1 MKKYIAYSLILL
13 TATFSSCK
21 KSFLDQTVNPNQPTV
36 ATPALVLTGALTTS
50 ARNINTNF
58 TLEGYLMGY
67 WSPAAGYAPSSSLL
81 TYNYTTADYQV
92 FTPYYLNLAN
102 YDYIIK
108 QASADKSQVY
118 YVSIAQIMEA
128 YNFQILVDNYNN
140 VPYTDAFQGAKG
152 LTPKYDK
159 GADIYKSL
167 IAKVDAAIA
176 AINGAD
182 AAVAVKPKSAE
193 DVMFKGDMTKWKKF
207 ANTLKLRL
215 VLRQV
220 PNVID
225 ASAAKTLMA
234 NTLGEGF
241 LGKAEDA
248 VVNPGYSNIDSKQSP
263 FWERY
268 GANQAG
274 SNAAPSITAGAFAV
288 KFLND
293 NNDPRA
299 TAYYQP
305 LANGTVVGNVFGT
318 LVPVTASNIGRVDLF
333 GSNASNNIGLLKN
346 PSMNAVVLSAAES
359 LFLQSEAVVRGVITS
374 ASSAQTLYQNGV
386 ISSFLYAGLTEDQ
399 ANTYLNNGTAS
410 TTKNINWP
418 ANGTEDQIQTIIVQ
432 KWVSLNGYGN
442 LEAYNEYRRTGYPNP
457 PVSIYTGVTTKVIPS
472 RILYPSS
479 EYSQNAV
486 NVEAQG
492 SINQFTS
499 KIFWAKY

>member
-36 ATPALVLTGALTTS
+36 ATPALVLTGALTTT
-50 ARNINTNF
+50 ARNINTGF

-67 WSPAAGYAPSSSLL
+67 WSPAAGYAPSNSLP

-118 YVSIAQIMEA
+118 YVAIAQIMEA

-140 VPYTDAFQGAKG
+140 VPYSDAFQGAKG

-159 GADIYKSL
+159 GTDIYKSL

-176 AINGAD
+176 SINGAD
-182 AAVAVKPKSAE
+182 ASVAVTPKASE

-215 VLRQV
+215 VMRQV

-225 ASAAKTLMA
+225 AAAAKTLMA
-234 NTLGEGF
+234 NNLSEGF
-241 LGKAEDA
+241 LGAGEDA
-248 VVNPGYSNIDSKQSP
+248 TVNPGYTNIDSKQSP

-274 SNAAPSITAGAFAV
+274 SNAAPNITAGDFAV
-288 KFLND
+288 KFLNN

-299 TAYYQP
+299 TAFYQP
-305 LANGTVVGNVFGT
+305 LSNGSVVGNVFGT
-318 LVPVTASNIGRVDLF
+318 LVPVTASNIGRVDLY

-346 PSMNAVVLSAAES
+346 PSMNAMVLSAAEA
-359 LFLQSEAVVRGVITS
+359 LFLQAEGVQRGIITS
-374 ASSAQTLYQNGV
+374 SLSAQALYEAG
-386 ISSFLYAGLTEDQ
+386 ITASFVYAGLTAAQ
-399 ANTYLNNGTAS
+399 ATTYYQQATTNVGWNSS
-410 TTKNINWP
+410 TDK
-418 ANGTEDQIQTIIVQ
+418 IQAIIIQ

-442 LEAYNEYRRTGYPNP
+442 LEAYNEYRRTGFPNP

-486 NVEAQG
+486 NVQAQG